1 MATRTSIETKI
12 SAITDGGANTAS
24 EVRAVLTELLD
35 YTENPAPVPT
45 VQTFSIG
52 SDAPFTGNLDFLK
65 LFVSIRGIV
74 NEFATMTILF
84 KSSSFEGTASN
95 DILFVIPFDQAS
107 GDFTLENFNMLA
119 GEDNNSIIPLIDTGN
134 YLMYSLPSTVNN
146 SGAVAAGTAA
156 TTSNATNVL
165 FVTLARTFQNYTNS
179 LIIGLRNPSGDMAIE
194 TSVCMHSKK
203 FSENLNDNIGKN
215 KTVNRSRKVT
225 AFEELFSF

>member
-12 SAITDGGANTAS
+12 SGITDGGANTAS

-84 KSSSFEGTASN
+84 KSSSVEGTASN
-95 DILFVIPFDQAS
+95 NIYFVIPFDQSS
-107 GDFTLENFNMLA
+107 GDFTLENFNLLA
-119 GEDNNSIIPLIDTGN
+119 GEDNNGIIPLLETGN
-134 YLMYSLPSTVNN
+134 YLMYSLPSVTNN
-146 SGAVAAGTAA
+146 VGTAAAGTAVTNSD
-156 TTSNATNVL
+156 TTNML
-165 FVTLARTFQNYTNS
+165 FVALIRSYQNYTNS
-179 LIIGLRNPSGDMAIE
+179 LIIGLRNPNGDMAIE
-194 TSVCMHSKK
+194 TSVCMHSRK
-203 FSENLNDNIGKN
+203 FNENLNDNVGKN
-215 KTVNRSRKVT
+215 RSIRNIKNVSP
-225 AFEELFSF
+225 FR